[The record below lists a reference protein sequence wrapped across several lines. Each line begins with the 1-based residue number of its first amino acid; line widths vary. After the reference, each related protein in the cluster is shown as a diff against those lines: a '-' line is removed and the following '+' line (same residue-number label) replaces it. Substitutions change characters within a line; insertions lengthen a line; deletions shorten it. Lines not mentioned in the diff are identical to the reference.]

1 MAQPPHESTTAQ
13 PSDASPSDAP
23 PYGSAVGGHR
33 RVPGLSRRGLI
44 GAVGAAAAATAA
56 APAVVA
62 AAGRDHGSPATE
74 APTEQAARGT
84 VERAFPE
91 TRSGEPAA
99 GTVAA
104 LAFPA
109 GWVAA
114 RWDGPDEGGRV
125 RFSTPEGDSD
135 WAPVPATCS
144 SANGGARLIAADGAT
159 GYRVQP
165 PTGARN
171 LRTRALDTTG
181 GPRRRARVPEEHP
194 RLRSISYLSRA
205 EWGADESKR
214 FRTDGTEIMPPAFY
228 PLQTITVHHTDT
240 ANNAADP
247 AAVVR
252 AIYDFHA
259 VDNGWGDIGYQ
270 FLVDEAGRIYEG
282 RWSGGSGMPGHDAR
296 GNMVTAAHV
305 GGANSGNLGI
315 ALLGNLTGRP
325 PTEAAQTAVTELCA
339 ALARLHGL
347 DPLARIRFVNPV
359 DGSTRE
365 VQSISGHCDWMAT
378 ECPGAVMYGELAAL
392 RTRVAAARR

>member
-1 MAQPPHESTTAQ
+1 GNPPPPQAPDATT
-13 PSDASPSDAP
+13 
-23 PYGSAVGGHR
+23 GGR
-33 RVPGLSRRGLI
+33 RPIPLLSRRGLMA
-44 GAVGAAAAATAA
+44 AVGLAAATTAT
-56 APAVVA
+56 PTVVA
-62 AAGRDHGSPATE
+62 AAGRDHGGVGPGT
-74 APTEQAARGT
+74 PTGRPRNGT
-84 VERAFPE
+84 VERSFPE
-91 TRSGEPAA
+91 TRSGEPTDATA
-99 GTVAA
+99 AA
-104 LAFPA
+104 LAFSA
-109 GWVAA
+109 GWIVA
-114 RWDGPDEGGRV
+114 RWDGSAEGGRV
-125 RFSTPEGDSD
+125 RFSTPEGDGAWS
-135 WAPVPATCS
+135 ALPATCS

-165 PTGARN
+165 PAGARN

-194 RLRSISYLSRA
+194 RLRGISYLSRA

-214 FRTDGTEIMPPAFY
+214 FRPNGAEIMPPAFY
-228 PLQTITVHHTDT
+228 PLQTITLHHTDT
-240 ANNAADP
+240 ANNAPDP

-252 AIYDFHA
+252 AIYDVHA

-282 RWSGGSGMPGHDAR
+282 RWSGAAGMPGHDAR

-325 PTEAAQTAVTELCA
+325 PTEAARTALTELCT

-365 VQSISGHCDWMAT
+365 VQSISGHRDWMAT
-378 ECPGAVMYGELAAL
+378 ECPGDVMYAELAAL
-392 RTRVAAARR
+392 RSGVAAAGR